1 MSECMS
7 HSFCPNHFSNLS
19 LTGQSHSFLWYNYH
33 RLIKLKYTFLG
44 QNHLYPMTY
53 WTSSFKC
60 LAVTSNST
68 HNQKIN
74 HHYIIWP
81 YFCSSFFN
89 IPNLGGFTNNIY
101 LVSSRFILHSLLF
114 APPPFNHPLSPT
126 NSIPWISLESSSP
139 TFRPSPLLSCNSS
152 LPFSPGLFWSPKITW
167 KITLKSPLGV
177 HSSRLSFL
185 NPPTQHQDLRDH
197 SFNALC
203 CSYKRFSKWTNQ
215 SSLPWNSLLFYASG
229 FTYPFLNQQPNPHS
243 CLPSKFLTQSLK
255 PQLDVPPSGNLLY
268 PPNPTDTPSHF
279 CYLAI
284 LLFLYLSSNIVIYFI
299 ITPSCPSRLSSSRNC
314 F

>member
-114 APPPFNHPLSPT
+114 APPLHLIIHWALPIPSPESLLNHPFLPSDLPHCSPATHLSP
-126 NSIPWISLESSSP
+126 SVLASSDP
-139 TFRPSPLLSCNSS
+139 Q
-152 LPFSPGLFWSPKITW
+152 
-167 KITLKSPLGV
+167 KSHEKL
-177 HSSRLSFL
+177 H
-185 NPPTQHQDLRDH
+185 
-197 SFNALC
+197 
-203 CSYKRFSKWTNQ
+203 
-215 SSLPWNSLLFYASG
+215 
-229 FTYPFLNQQPNPHS
+229 
-243 CLPSKFLTQSLK
+243 
-255 PQLDVPPSGNLLY
+255 
-268 PPNPTDTPSHF
+268 
-279 CYLAI
+279 
-284 LLFLYLSSNIVIYFI
+284 
-299 ITPSCPSRLSSSRNC
+299 
-314 F
+314 